1 MAIPIT
7 PAIPQFLVDCERMI
21 RAGSS
26 TFHKAFS
33 FLSSPRREAVYVL
46 YAFCRMIDDAVDEP
60 AASPYSLDELEALFL
75 RLEEADGHF
84 IWPALRWLFAHYA
97 VPREPFLQQ
106 MQGQRLD
113 LTLTRYDSLEQLD
126 RYCYLVAGT
135 VGEMLLPILHD
146 TPDAKIRSAGI
157 EIGQAMQ
164 IVNIVRDIGEDW
176 RRGRRYVPLELMQ
189 RYGCTDADFA
199 EGSATPAF
207 RQLLES
213 MMDAAQRLMSRG
225 LAGFADCPPESA
237 FCIELAAR
245 TYLAIL
251 EQVRANGYDV
261 FATRAVVSSRR
272 KLAILLD
279 VAGRHHGTVR
289 EAALRAV
296 Q

>member
-1 MAIPIT
+1 MAISAT
-7 PAIPQFLVDCERMI
+7 QQYLVDCERMI

-33 FLSSPRREAVYVL
+33 FLPSPRREAVYVL

-60 AASPYSLDELEALFL
+60 CSSPYSLDELEARFL
-75 RLEEADGHF
+75 RLEEAEGHF
-84 IWPALRWLFAHYA
+84 IWPALRWLFALYP
-97 VPREPFLQQ
+97 VPREPFLRQ

-113 LTLTRYDSLEQLD
+113 LALTRYDSLEQLD

-146 TPDAKIRSAGI
+146 SPDAKIRAAGI
-157 EIGQAMQ
+157 ELGKAMQ

-189 RYGCTDADFA
+189 RFGCTEADFA
-199 EGSATPAF
+199 EGRISPAF
-207 RQLLES
+207 QALLGS
-213 MMDAAQRLMSRG
+213 MMEAAQRWMKRG
-225 LAGFADCPPESA
+225 LAGFAGCPPEGA
-237 FCIELAAR
+237 FCVELAAR

-251 EQVRANGYDV
+251 DQVRANDYDV
-261 FATRAVVSSRR
+261 FSTRAVVSSRR

-279 VAGRHHGTVR
+279 VAGRHSGAIR